1 MGSFQRSAASSAKA
15 LEKTFRWPQLLS
27 LPVVQLLQAFRER
40 NSVCFIVLARM
51 VTRSSSS
58 NMKEVVVVL
67 LVSLVL
73 VEVEVEGAPAL
84 DRDLLTHLHQVCQ
97 FQVDKDG
104 GYHKKMCRRAENCG
118 QMALVPPSEGSVS
131 LETWLVQKEERVEL
145 CQRLE
150 YAASIK
156 GSDPSNGAAIFFPPS
171 SSSHLHTFTSAHLH
185 SQPSPSS
192 AHLHSPPSSVLPL
205 FPLSSSSSTIP
216 QDVDG
221 EEFVFPDSPIQPL
234 GMYDYDQDE
243 PLQSLDYAESVP
255 EEEEREKGEEGVGK
269 DGDDGSED
277 VNKDLEE
284 NFEMSSVEDLFEAED
299 RDNSAVEDSKKA
311 GDEKRRDLEEMFATA
326 ENSIEKAD
334 NDSREDVTN
343 GTTTDLSEE
352 LGVENDEDGEEDD
365 EEDGVEDAE
374 PSQGDVGGTAIFDSI
389 DLVRQAV
396 EFLTVSK

>member
-1 MGSFQRSAASSAKA
+1 MG
-15 LEKTFRWPQLLS
+15 
-27 LPVVQLLQAFRER
+27 
-40 NSVCFIVLARM
+40 VCIIVLARM

-84 DRDLLTHLHQVCQ
+84 DRDLLTHQVCQ

-104 GYHKKMCRRAENCG
+104 GYHKKMCRRAEICG
-118 QMALVPPSEGSVS
+118 QMALVPPSQGSVS
-131 LETWLVQKEERVEL
+131 LETWLVQKQERVEL
-145 CQRLE
+145 CQRLK
-150 YAASIK
+150 YAATIT

-185 SQPSPSS
+185 SPPSPSS
-192 AHLHSPPSSVLPL
+192 AHLQSQPSSVLPL
-205 FPLSSSSSTIP
+205 FPLSSPSTIP

-255 EEEEREKGEEGVGK
+255 EEEEGEKGEEGVGK
-269 DGDDGSED
+269 DGDDDSED

-284 NFEMSSVEDLFEAED
+284 NF
-299 RDNSAVEDSKKA
+299 
-311 GDEKRRDLEEMFATA
+311 
-326 ENSIEKAD
+326 
-334 NDSREDVTN
+334 
-343 GTTTDLSEE
+343 
-352 LGVENDEDGEEDD
+352 
-365 EEDGVEDAE
+365 
-374 PSQGDVGGTAIFDSI
+374 
-389 DLVRQAV
+389 
-396 EFLTVSK
+396 

>member
-1 MGSFQRSAASSAKA
+1 MG
-15 LEKTFRWPQLLS
+15 
-27 LPVVQLLQAFRER
+27 
-40 NSVCFIVLARM
+40 VCFIVLARM

-84 DRDLLTHLHQVCQ
+84 DRDLLTHQVCQ

-104 GYHKKMCRRAENCG
+104 AYQKKMCRKAEICG
-118 QMALVPPSEGSVS
+118 QMALVPPSQVSVS

-150 YAASIK
+150 YAATIT

-243 PLQSLDYAESVP
+243 PLQSLDYIESVP
-255 EEEEREKGEEGVGK
+255 DEEEGEKGEEGIGK

-277 VNKDLEE
+277 VNNDLEE
-284 NFEMSSVEDLFEAED
+284 NFEMSSLEDLFEGED
-299 RDNSAVEDSKKA
+299 SAEDSKKA

-326 ENSIEKAD
+326 ENSIEKTD
-334 NDSREDVTN
+334 NDSREDATN
-343 GTTTDLSEE
+343 G
-352 LGVENDEDGEEDD
+352 
-365 EEDGVEDAE
+365 
-374 PSQGDVGGTAIFDSI
+374 
-389 DLVRQAV
+389 
-396 EFLTVSK
+396 